1 MLGWLLESRDK
12 RILQAFERS
21 QAIIEFDIDG
31 TIITANE
38 NFLAT
43 MNYTLAEIKGRHHR
57 IFVDPDEA
65 NSPSYAEFWE
75 SLRQGS
81 FRKDAFRRI
90 GKNGK
95 EVWIQ
100 ASYNPIVGRNGR
112 PVRIVKIATD
122 VTAEALRNADYRS
135 QIDAIGRSQAVI
147 EFELDGTII
156 TANQNFL
163 SAMGYD
169 LSEVQGRHHR
179 LFVDREHANSPEY
192 AEFWDTLRRGEFM
205 AMEFKRVAKGGR
217 EVWIQA
223 TYNPIF
229 DPSGQPFKIVKYAT
243 DITAMVNRREEV
255 ERIGRQVTAALE
267 RIVGTVNTTDEQS
280 AMASGGAA
288 ETASTVQ
295 AVVAAA
301 TEFDASTQEIAR
313 SMAESRSAVDRTLE
327 ESAAADEATQ
337 ALTKAT
343 AEMNGI
349 VEIIQTIA
357 SQINLLAL
365 NAAIESAR
373 AGEAGKGFSVVANEV
388 KALANQVA
396 AATTQISDEIGSV
409 QAVSGDV
416 VRRLQSISDGIASVR
431 DSVTVIAGATE
442 EQASTSQEM
451 TGNMHDAASAV
462 NEVSSSLE
470 MIRAS
475 IGVAKSATDEGMAL
489 CRGLEHDAG

>member
-1 MLGWLLESRDK
+1 MLRWLLGSREEKVLRALD
-12 RILQAFERS
+12 RS
-21 QAIIEFDIDG
+21 QAIIEFSIDG

-38 NFLAT
+38 NFLKV
-43 MNYTLAEIKGRHHR
+43 MDYTLPEIKGRHHR

-65 NSPSYAEFWE
+65 KSPSYAEFWE
-75 SLRQGS
+75 SLRQGK

-100 ASYNPIVGRNGR
+100 ASYNPIVDRNGH
-112 PVRIVKIATD
+112 PAKVVKIATD
-122 VTAEALRNADYRS
+122 VTAETLRNANYRS
-135 QIDAIGRSQAVI
+135 RIDAIGRSQAVI

-163 SAMGYD
+163 AVMGYD
-169 LSEVQGRHHR
+169 LSEIQGRHHR
-179 LFVDREHANSPEY
+179 LFVNREHANSPAY
-192 AEFWDTLRRGEFM
+192 AACWDALGNGEFKT
-205 AMEFKRVAKGGR
+205 AEFKRIGKGGR
-217 EVWIQA
+217 EVWIHA
-223 TYNPIF
+223 TYNPVF
-229 DPSGQPFKIVKYAT
+229 DPTGRPFKIVKYAT

-255 ERIGRQVTAALE
+255 ERIGRQVEAALE

-280 AMASGGAA
+280 ATASGGADEA
-288 ETASTVQ
+288 ASTVQ

-313 SMAESRSAVDRTLE
+313 SMEESRSAVDRTLR

-365 NAAIESAR
+365 NATIESAR
-373 AGEAGKGFSVVANEV
+373 AGEAGKGFSVVASEV

-396 AATTQISDEIGSV
+396 AATTRISDEIGSV
-409 QAVSGDV
+409 QAVSGEV
-416 VRRLQSISDGIASVR
+416 VRRLQSIGDGIASVR
-431 DSVTVIAGATE
+431 DSVTVVAGATE
-442 EQASTSQEM
+442 QQASTSQEM
-451 TGNMHDAASAV
+451 TGNMHNASKAV
-462 NEVSSSLE
+462 NEVNSSLE

-489 CRGLEHDAG
+489 CQSLERDAG